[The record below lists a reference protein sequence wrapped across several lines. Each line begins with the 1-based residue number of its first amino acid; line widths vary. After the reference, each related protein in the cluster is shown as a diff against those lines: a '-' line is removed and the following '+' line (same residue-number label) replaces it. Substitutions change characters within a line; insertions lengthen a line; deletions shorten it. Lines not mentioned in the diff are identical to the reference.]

1 MDNPIANIFNEKK
14 LKVFLVK
21 SGTEQG
27 CPLSPVIKF
36 NSKKKK
42 QKQKQKNTHNPIK
55 K

>member
-36 NSKKKK
+36 NSKKK

>member
-1 MDNPIANIFNEKK
+1 MDKPTANIFNGKK

-36 NSKKKK
+36 NSKKTPKTKTKK
-42 QKQKQKNTHNPIK
+42 HPQSN
-55 K
+55 

>member
-27 CPLSPVIKF
+27 CPLFPVIKF
-36 NSKKKK
+36 NSKKKTK
-42 QKQKQKNTHNPIK
+42 TKTK
-55 K
+55 KHPQSN

>member
-42 QKQKQKNTHNPIK
+42 TK
-55 K
+55 KKTKKHPQSN